1 MDAMRDGAG
10 NVAVQNPPPV
20 MGDDEEAIEHA
31 ESQRRH
37 GEEVHR
43 GNRFSVVIQESS
55 PTLAGS
61 GFRGAFLIQRNTVR
75 DAYLRPVCAASTLKD
90 KCN

>member
-43 GNRFSVVIQESS
+43 GDRFSVVIQESS
-55 PTLAGS
+55 PTLRRLWISWGLSHPAQYRS
-61 GFRGAFLIQRNTVR
+61 RCLFASRVR
-75 DAYLRPVCAASTLKD
+75 SFYTER
-90 KCN
+90 